1 MVIFKLFGNFLELIL
16 KLVGWLIMFCLN
28 LLLNIFGD
36 VSLLIFIING
46 DFVIIRFYF
55 LVF

>member
-16 KLVGWLIMFCLN
+16 KLVGWLIMFCLS

-46 DFVIIRFYF
+46 DFVIIRFI
-55 LVF
+55 L